1 MTECQPLTELVY
13 QATKQPDLRSVLLM
27 AFSAI
32 SLALASIGIF
42 GTLSQFVKQR
52 RKEIGIRSALGATPS
67 DLLRSV
73 MLRGLLLASVG
84 VTSGALISL
93 AAARA
98 VASLLYG
105 MKPLDPPAFLA
116 AGSLLLFVAGLASL
130 IPARRAAALDP
141 ITVLREE

>member
-1 MTECQPLTELVY
+1 M
-13 QATKQPDLRSVLLM
+13 
-27 AFSAI
+27 
-32 SLALASIGIF
+32 GIF

-52 RKEIGIRSALGATPS
+52 RKEIGIRSALGATPR

-105 MKPLDPPAFLA
+105 MKPVDPLAFLA